1 MIIFVMRHGEAE
13 PYKRD
18 DQSRHLTRFGL
29 TQSEHASKW
38 MSKQLN
44 EDTELKQIDLTL
56 VSPYVRTI
64 ETLEAVEQFMP
75 IRNKVQTSAVT
86 PDGNAKQA
94 HDLID
99 GELLQDNDI
108 NSLLIISHMPL
119 VSLLSDAICHGFNAR
134 VFGTADVLMI
144 NYDLER
150 SSGRQLAFYQSLT

>member
-44 EDTELKQIDLTL
+44 EDTELKQSDLTL
-56 VSPYVRTI
+56 VSPHVRTI
-64 ETLEAVEQFMP
+64 ETLEAVEQFRQS
-75 IRNKVQTSAVT
+75 RNKVQTSAVS

>member
-75 IRNKVQTSAVT
+75 IRNKVQTSALI
-86 PDGNAKQA
+86 PDGNAMQA

-99 GELLQDNDI
+99 GELLQDSDI

>member
-1 MIIFVMRHGEAE
+1 MSIFVMRHGEAE

-99 GELLQDNDI
+99 GELLQDSDI

>member
-86 PDGNAKQA
+86 PDGNAMQA

-99 GELLQDNDI
+99 GELLQDSDI